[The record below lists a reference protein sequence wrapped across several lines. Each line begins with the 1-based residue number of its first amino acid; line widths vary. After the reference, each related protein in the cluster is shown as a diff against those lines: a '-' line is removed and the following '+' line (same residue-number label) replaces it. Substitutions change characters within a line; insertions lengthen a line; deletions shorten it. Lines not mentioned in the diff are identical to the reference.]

1 MDTAMAY
8 EDFVK
13 LYAADVRSEPEKL
26 LGERPLSF
34 PMSTILRGEALIET
48 IGRTVDLDLVG
59 KRVLDVGC
67 AYGGFSIAMAKAGAK
82 VSGVDVSAKF
92 IDYAKANALN
102 TAEIEFTVLDA
113 SSIDVRKT
121 FEKGSFDFVL
131 LNDVLEHI
139 YDTASLVANLDW
151 LLSDTG
157 MVFFKVPNGFSPRFV
172 LSEGHRRIFGL
183 TVLDPDCWFYLYPK
197 RASIFYRPFSHFDAI
212 FSHFGLSQTLL
223 IDEERVFARMTAR
236 KLKEQIKE
244 IFAKARGVEHPDPV
258 FKTYLRKGIQR
269 FRDEF
274 FYDVENNTTE
284 FVQYKYGSYFFT
296 GFFARKN
303 TKLKALKSTRS
314 IDGFGSITEGSSAE
328 AAAAA

>member
-1 MDTAMAY
+1 MAY

-13 LYAADVRSEPEKL
+13 LYAAEVKSTPEKL
-26 LGERPLSF
+26 LDQKPLSF
-34 PMSTILRGEALIET
+34 PMSTLMRGEALIDMVART
-48 IGRTVDLDLVG
+48 IDLDFEG

-67 AYGGFSIAMAKAGAK
+67 AYGGFAIAMAKAGAK

-113 SSIDVRKT
+113 SSIDVRKA

-197 RASIFYRPFSHFDAI
+197 RASIFYRPFSHFEAI

-244 IFAKARGVEHPDPV
+244 IFAKARDLKHPDPV
-258 FKTYLRKGIQR
+258 FNTYLRKGIQR

-314 IDGFGSITEGSSAE
+314 IEGFGSITEGSSAE

>member
-1 MDTAMAY
+1 MAY

-13 LYAADVRSEPEKL
+13 LYAADVKSTPEKL
-26 LGERPLSF
+26 LDQKPLSF
-34 PMSTILRGEALIET
+34 PMSTLVRGEALIDTVART
-48 IGRTVDLDLVG
+48 IDLDFGG

-82 VSGVDVSAKF
+82 VSGVDISPRF

-102 TAEIEFTVLDA
+102 TAQIEFNVLDA

-197 RASIFYRPFSHFDAI
+197 RASIFYRPFSHFEAI
-212 FSHFGLSQTLL
+212 FSHFGLPQTLL

-244 IFAKARGVEHPDPV
+244 IFAKARDLEHPDPI
-258 FKTYLRKGIQR
+258 FKIYLRKGIQR

-284 FVQYKYGSYFFT
+284 FVKYKYGSYFFT

-303 TKLKALKSTRS
+303 TKLKVLKSTRS
-314 IDGFGSITEGSSAE
+314 IEGFGSITEGLSAE

>member
-1 MDTAMAY
+1 MAY

-13 LYAADVRSEPEKL
+13 LYAADVKSTPEKL
-26 LGERPLSF
+26 LGEKPLSF
-34 PMSTILRGEALIET
+34 PMSTLVRGGSLIET
-48 IGRTVDLDLVG
+48 IARTVDFNLAG

-82 VSGVDVSAKF
+82 VCGIDISAKF
-92 IDYAKANALN
+92 IEYAKANALN
-102 TAEIEFTVLDA
+102 TAEIEFNVLDA

-121 FEKGSFDFVL
+121 FEKGSFDLVL

-151 LLSDTG
+151 LLSDRG

-197 RASIFYRPFSHFDAI
+197 RASIFYRPLSHFQAI

-223 IDEERVFARMTAR
+223 IDEERVFARMTPR

-244 IFAKARGVEHPDPV
+244 IFAKARNLDHPDPV
-258 FKTYLRKGIQR
+258 FKTYLRQGILR
-269 FRDEF
+269 FRNEF
-274 FYDVENNTTE
+274 FYDVENNATE

-296 GFFARKN
+296 GFFARRSA
-303 TKLKALKSTRS
+303 KLEALTPTRT
-314 IDGFGSITEGSSAE
+314 IEGFGKVTRQATTE